1 MGHSNVQPQLQ
12 NITHETFACENPF
25 VSRAQK
31 IMEQELDKKTEQKK
45 KNNKN
50 ISPHSGVVLVVGRL
64 PRDGGVPVPFIAR
77 STCGSMP
84 IDSC

>member
-45 KNNKN
+45 NKQQKH
-50 ISPHSGVVLVVGRL
+50 IASFGSGAGSWS
-64 PRDGGVPVPFIAR
+64 IATR
-77 STCGSMP
+77 WWCTSTIYSS
-84 IDSC
+84 IHVWLYAY